1 MPLKDASRI
10 LNINYNSAKTI
21 MNVYKKQGRINKK
34 LTRRRKP
41 KNSNKH
47 CIPLTKKIFHIQK
60 IEVESLT
67 EQLSTESLKET
78 KKDVRPQFSFSLYSR
93 RIMDEYSTHLR
104 KRGLEVAGSN
114 FLMPLIKDKNTEWEL
129 MLSKKKFLKL
139 YLRKYYTQ
147 S

>member
-41 KNSNKH
+41 KNPNKH
-47 CIPLTKKIFHIQK
+47 CIPLHKKIFHIQR
-60 IEVESLT
+60 IEAESLT

-78 KKDVRPQFSFSLYSR
+78 EKDVKPRFSFSLYGR
-93 RIMDEYSTHLR
+93 RIMDEYSAHIR
-104 KRGLEVAGSN
+104 KGSLEGAGNSY
-114 FLMPLIKDKNTEWEL
+114 LIPLIENKNAEWEL
-129 MLSKKKFLKL
+129 MLNAKKNSVN
-139 YLRKYYTQ
+139 YT
-147 S
+147 